1 MKEIERMIDGNT
13 ALTIIEQEHGRRVVV
28 EVGMLAMLALGVL
41 PF

>member
-13 ALTIIEQEHGRRVVV
+13 ALTITEQEHGRRVVV
-28 EVGMLAMLALGVL
+28 EVGMLAVLALGVL